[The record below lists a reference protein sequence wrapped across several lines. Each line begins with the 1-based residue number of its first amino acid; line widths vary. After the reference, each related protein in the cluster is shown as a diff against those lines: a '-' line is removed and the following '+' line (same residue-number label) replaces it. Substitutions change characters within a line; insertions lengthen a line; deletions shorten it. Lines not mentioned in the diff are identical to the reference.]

1 MCINVCMNVKHFV
14 LVGIIGGLCCMLCA
28 KDAKIHS
35 LTKDI
40 EEMKTM
46 KGV

>member
-1 MCINVCMNVKHFV
+1 MHINVCMNVKDVVMVSTIGV
-14 LVGIIGGLCCMLCA
+14 LGYLVCV
-28 KDAKIHS
+28 KDAKIKK

-40 EEMKTM
+40 EEMKKM